1 MTLDN
6 QTIAKVLTANYAA
19 AAELLAAAAKEMAEA
34 AEAAEQQ
41 QTNLAIGTA
50 LGAEAATKKALTLI
64 QAASIIR
71 ASHA

>member
-1 MTLDN
+1 MNLDN

-34 AEAAEQQ
+34 VAAAEQQ

-71 ASHA
+71 ASHT